1 MIPKIL
7 HRVWLSYENKS
18 YNEVLNDRCK
28 NAINTQNE
36 HCKDFT
42 IMEWGNEC
50 VDYYIDKYPMFKRFY
65 CDVKNLAYC
74 SDIIRLDVLYRFGG
88 IYLDTDVEVF
98 HPLNNEKILNSRF
111 FIGQE
116 CVDKNDKHSLC
127 GHLVSNGIVGAEK
140 GNKIIK
146 SFLDVTT
153 TFITQEHCALEEPMR
168 KLTLFCKS
176 HKHKIIE
183 TFDELQHVDVD
194 ECIPIFKA
202 YNLDRANDKRN
213 TCDLKLFD
221 HFLNFSWEKFL
232 YQPRIPKTIH
242 WCYLSNPYPE
252 LVEKCLK
259 TWEKYCPD
267 YTIKRW
273 DLTNI
278 NFDELPK
285 WCKVAY
291 DNKLYAFVADYI
303 RVKAVYEEGGVY
315 LDSDVCLCT
324 TEPFKEY
331 EGSKL
336 WIPIENVFS
345 PYINNYKGIK
355 YKHGIGVNPVFF
367 GGEAGHPYLKDLLDR
382 YDEFPEDYPIYACE
396 YKAPIAPSVWSSVM
410 ENYNFKYLNKEQHI
424 SSGIRILSD
433 EKFKHLSKTVDRK
446 KLKALHLAC
455 NSWVKDSDK
464 NKNKY

>member
-7 HRVWLSYENKS
+7 HRVWLSYDGKS
-18 YNEVLNDRCK
+18 YNEALNERCK
-28 NAINTQNE
+28 NAIKMQNE
-36 HCKDFT
+36 CCKDFT

-50 VDYYIDKYPMFKRFY
+50 VDYYLEKYPMFKRYY

-74 SDIIRLDVLYRFGG
+74 SDIIRLDVLYRYGG
-88 IYLDTDVEVF
+88 IYLDTDVGVF
-98 HPLNNEKILNSRF
+98 QPLNNKKILNSRF

-116 CVDKNDKHSLC
+116 CVDNNAKHSLY
-127 GHLVSNGIVGAEK
+127 GHMVSNGIMGAEK

-176 HKHKIIE
+176 HKHKIVE
-183 TFDELQHVDVD
+183 TFDELHKVDVD
-194 ECIPIFKA
+194 EYIPIFKA
-202 YNLDRANDKRN
+202 CNLDRANDEKN

-259 TWEKYCPD
+259 TWKKYCPD

-303 RVKAVYEEGGVY
+303 RVKAVYEEGGIY
-315 LDSDVCLCT
+315 LDSDVCLCVNN
-324 TEPFKEY
+324 PFEDYVKNR
-331 EGSKL
+331 L
-336 WIPIENVFS
+336 WIPMENVFS
-345 PYINNYKGIK
+345 PYINAYQGVK
-355 YKHGIGVNPVFF
+355 YRHGIGVNPVFF
-367 GGEAGHPYLKDLLDR
+367 GAEAGHPYFKELLDR
-382 YDEFPEDYPIYACE
+382 YDSLPDNYPLLACK

-410 ENYNFKYLNKEQHI
+410 EKYGLQYKNEEQYLKQGIHI
-424 SSGIRILSD
+424 LTD
-433 EKFKHLSKTVDRK
+433 EKFKHLGLTNNRNG
-446 KLKALHLAC
+446 LKALHLAC
-455 NSWVKDSDK
+455 NSWVRNS
-464 NKNKY
+464 NKIY

>member
-7 HRVWLSYENKS
+7 HRVWLSYDGKS
-18 YNEVLNDRCK
+18 YNESLNERCK
-28 NAINTQNE
+28 NAIKMQNE
-36 HCKDFT
+36 CCKDFT

-50 VDYYIDKYPMFKRFY
+50 VGYYLEKYPMFKRYY
-65 CDVKNLAYC
+65 CDVKNLAFC
-74 SDIIRLDVLYRFGG
+74 SDIIRLDVLYRYGG

-98 HPLNNEKILNSRF
+98 QPLNNEKILNNRF

-116 CVDKNDKHSLC
+116 CVDNNEKHSLC
-127 GHLVSNGIVGAEK
+127 GHLVTNGIIGAEK
-140 GNKIIK
+140 ENKIIK

-168 KLTLFCKS
+168 KMTMFCKS

-183 TFDELQHVDVD
+183 TFDELQKVDVD

-202 YNLDRANDKRN
+202 CNLDRANDEMN

-232 YQPRIPKTIH
+232 YQPRIPKIIH
-242 WCYLSNPYPE
+242 WCYLSNPIPE

-259 TWEKYCPD
+259 TWKKYCPD

-278 NFDELPK
+278 DFNELPK

-315 LDSDVCLCT
+315 LDSDVCCCVPN
-324 TEPFKEY
+324 PFEDYVKNR
-331 EGSKL
+331 L
-336 WIPIENVFS
+336 WIPMENVFS

-367 GGEAGHPYLKDLLDR
+367 GAEAGHPYLKELLDR
-382 YDEFPEDYPIYACE
+382 YDSLPDNYPLLACK
-396 YKAPIAPSVWSSVM
+396 YKAPIAPAVWSSVM
-410 ENYNFKYLNKEQHI
+410 ETYGLQYKNEEQYLKH
-424 SSGIRILSD
+424 GIHVLTD
-433 EKFKHLSKTVDRK
+433 EKFKHLGLAGDRK
-446 KLKALHLAC
+446 GLSALHIAC
-455 NSWVKDSDK
+455 NSWVQNN
-464 NKNKY
+464 NKHKY